1 MIPAS
6 LLVAVAA
13 VLLVLLLR
21 RVLREPAPPPT
32 MTLDAAATAAAADAP
47 LFPANGVRLSYLAEG
62 AANIVYRLSPTPVM
76 ASAHPSSDTNPNTNT
91 NTKAAALTVS
101 AGTNGLLL
109 RLRKA
114 LPSTQPSQHT
124 YAYMVT
130 TAFPMFPAHL
140 LIPTTL
146 VRLPPTLLASENA
159 RLLDL
164 EAAGRRP
171 ARRAGLYLEPAEAF
185 GFLVRDMTPL
195 FDRQVLVEFKPKWVV
210 QSPSAPKHAH
220 RCRTCALR
228 ARRAAGLGSPGPGP
242 GPGPDPTPDS
252 PGGPGSPDDG
262 LCPLDLASGDP
273 QRVRRAVGWL
283 LPAQPPAR
291 GYRARADWP
300 AERRAL
306 GEKVAAFLLRSEL
319 MPVLKRQ
326 QRRLDPAGP
335 LGPMPPAFLDAMTLR
350 DLTVFLLVDMDAG
363 DGDGDSGVQCGIGDL
378 DIKTKDAAK
387 EAYWRETEREL
398 IERGW
403 YDGGEARPCQL

>member
-1 MIPAS
+1 
-6 LLVAVAA
+6 
-13 VLLVLLLR
+13 
-21 RVLREPAPPPT
+21 
-32 MTLDAAATAAAADAP
+32 MTIDAAAAAAAADAP
-47 LFPANGVRLSYLAEG
+47 LFPADGVRLSYLAEG
-62 AANIVYRLSPTPVM
+62 AANIVYRLSPTPVK
-76 ASAHPSSDTNPNTNT
+76 ASAHPSSDTNTNT

-101 AGTNGLLL
+101 EGTDRFLL

-114 LPSTQPSQHT
+114 QPSTQPNQRK
-124 YAYMVT
+124 YAYLVT

-146 VRLPPTLLASENA
+146 VRLPPTLLAGENA

-171 ARRAGLYLEPAEAF
+171 ARRAGLYLEPAETF
-185 GFLVRDMTPL
+185 GFLVRDMTPPS
-195 FDRQVLVEFKPKWVV
+195 DRQLLVEFKPKWVV
-210 QSPSAPKHAH
+210 QSPSAPKNAR

-228 ARRAAGLGSPGPGP
+228 ARRAAGLGSPVP
-242 GPGPDPTPDS
+242 
-252 PGGPGSPDDG
+252 GPGSPDDG

-283 LPAQPPAR
+283 LPAKPPAR
-291 GYRARADWP
+291 GYRARADWA
-300 AERRAL
+300 AERRTL

-319 MPVLKRQ
+319 MPVLKRL
-326 QRRLDPAGP
+326 QRRLDHAGP

-363 DGDGDSGVQCGIGDL
+363 DGDGDGGVHCGIGDL
-378 DIKTKDAAK
+378 DIKTRDAAK
-387 EAYWRETEREL
+387 EAYWRATEHEL

-403 YDGGEARPCQL
+403 YDGGAARPCQL